1 MIFGLGCTDL
11 TEDLYENIPADQY
24 PENEGQVA
32 SLSVDAYSKLSDLID
47 DGGYWFLFQELSSD
61 GFAAPTRGGDW
72 DDGGK
77 WRVLHRHTWSND
89 ADAVENMWEN
99 LYDGV
104 TRSNQILDRLKM
116 FEQTDDVKKI
126 TAEVEIMRSF
136 YYYLLL
142 DNYGAIPYITS
153 AVDAP
158 ASPYRQPRAV
168 VFENLVT
175 TIENNLEVLE
185 AADKKY
191 LANWYMAHMLLAK
204 LYLNAEVYTGTAMWQ
219 EASEVLDVVLA
230 GPYVLET
237 DVSAP
242 FRVDNETS
250 SEIIFAIEFDEDDIQ
265 GFRLHMRSL
274 HYLQVNTFN
283 MSVSPWNGFAATPVQ
298 FDLYEEGDR
307 RREAFMIWGP
317 QFTADNQPLMDEE
330 NPGDDKQVNIDP
342 YLAALHMNEN
352 DHGYNAVKYS
362 GARPIKYEV
371 TRGAKENLSN
381 DFPVFRLT
389 DAMLMKAE
397 AEVRLDGAG
406 AGDDYIAPIRER
418 ANVEPFVGAT
428 LADILAERG
437 RELWLEGH
445 RRQDLIRFGE
455 FQKEWWEKPAQTG
468 VATMPVPK
476 LASDANA
483 NLLEEP
489 RQVYL
494 LTLKISFM
502 KIKNILASMKY
513 VLLFMG
519 VSLFMVSCS
528 ENEYDVP
535 GGSGDLLLVDGYYLW
550 GEGTKWPELT
560 SAGAMQEEED
570 RVTLTLAV
578 EAGASFNITA
588 VVGGAFIAH
597 GPGADVT
604 TETFL
609 NDEGEELWR
618 LQGSLVATDTPFE
631 IVEAGNYE
639 ITVHTAEMTIL
650 IEKVA
655 AGLFPE
661 HVYMIGAD
669 FGNWNWESG
678 RVAEMIPVNTVEGA
692 FWAVRYF
699 IAANGFKW
707 NTVKE
712 WGGDFTQ
719 LDEAVGYTIA
729 DGNAFVPE
737 DGFYMVYIDYV
748 ESRITV
754 EPASVFGIGNAFG
767 GWSEGDYPFTADGN
781 LMTITAT
788 AAGELRMYAGF
799 SAATSDW
806 WTREFIVLENQIEY
820 RGTGDDQERVSVTA
834 GTVVSLDFNAGTGTI
849 VEQLFCKYG
858 RSPGKY
864 SFPGESLLIR
874 YCWVRSTNLPFF
886 LQTVS
891 ANETESVYFG

>member
-1 MIFGLGCTDL
+1 MKRIILFPFIFLMIFGLGCTDL
-11 TEDLYENIPADQY
+11 TEELYENIPEDQY

-47 DGGYWFLFQELSSD
+47 DGGFWFLFQELSSD

-116 FEQTDDVKKI
+116 FEQTSDVEKV
-126 TAEVEIMRSF
+126 TAEVEVMRSF

-158 ASPYRQPRAV
+158 ALPYRQPRAV

-175 TIENNLEVLE
+175 TIENNLDVLE

-191 LANWYMAHMLLAK
+191 LANWYMANMLLAK

-219 EASEVLDVVLA
+219 EASDVLDDVLA
-230 GPYVLET
+230 GPYVLES

-274 HYLQVNTFN
+274 HYLQVSTFN
-283 MSVSPWNGFAATPVQ
+283 MSVSPWNGFAATPFQ

-330 NPGDDKQVNIDP
+330 NPGDDKQVNINP

-371 TRGAKENLSN
+371 TRGAKMNLSN

-406 AGDDYIAPIRER
+406 AGDAYITPIRER
-418 ANVEPFVGAT
+418 ANVEPFVDAT
-428 LADILAERG
+428 LEDILAERG

-468 VATMPVPK
+468 VTTMPVPK
-476 LASDANA
+476 FASDANS

-489 RQVYL
+489 R
-494 LTLKISFM
+494 
-502 KIKNILASMKY
+502 
-513 VLLFMG
+513 
-519 VSLFMVSCS
+519 
-528 ENEYDVP
+528 
-535 GGSGDLLLVDGYYLW
+535 
-550 GEGTKWPELT
+550 
-560 SAGAMQEEED
+560 
-570 RVTLTLAV
+570 
-578 EAGASFNITA
+578 
-588 VVGGAFIAH
+588 
-597 GPGADVT
+597 
-604 TETFL
+604 
-609 NDEGEELWR
+609 
-618 LQGSLVATDTPFE
+618 
-631 IVEAGNYE
+631 
-639 ITVHTAEMTIL
+639 
-650 IEKVA
+650 
-655 AGLFPE
+655 
-661 HVYMIGAD
+661 
-669 FGNWNWESG
+669 
-678 RVAEMIPVNTVEGA
+678 
-692 FWAVRYF
+692 
-699 IAANGFKW
+699 
-707 NTVKE
+707 
-712 WGGDFTQ
+712 
-719 LDEAVGYTIA
+719 
-729 DGNAFVPE
+729 
-737 DGFYMVYIDYV
+737 
-748 ESRITV
+748 
-754 EPASVFGIGNAFG
+754 
-767 GWSEGDYPFTADGN
+767 
-781 LMTITAT
+781 
-788 AAGELRMYAGF
+788 
-799 SAATSDW
+799 
-806 WTREFIVLENQIEY
+806 
-820 RGTGDDQERVSVTA
+820 
-834 GTVVSLDFNAGTGTI
+834 
-849 VEQLFCKYG
+849 
-858 RSPGKY
+858 
-864 SFPGESLLIR
+864 
-874 YCWVRSTNLPFF
+874 
-886 LQTVS
+886 
-891 ANETESVYFG
+891 